1 MARVR
6 ELRTTHTILVINP
19 QENKQFYG
27 PRSRWKETTAMNECF
42 LQYRE
47 DLTSFIL
54 GRLAASVEGGNE
66 S

>member
-1 MARVR
+1 MIRV
-6 ELRTTHTILVINP
+6 NP
-19 QENKQFYG
+19 QVKKQFG
-27 PRSRWKETTAMNECF
+27 KPRSRWKETTTMNECF

-54 GRLAASVEGGNE
+54 GRLAASVEDGNE